1 MLGRL
6 YCISDYMKDSTILK
20 YVKNIASSS
29 EEREVENWIMSSKEN
44 MKEFN
49 RLKAMHIASSFEA
62 TTNTTNVDKAYTK
75 YDKSISRHLNRRKRV
90 FSVVLKCAAVI
101 TILLGVKLIY
111 TKVLNTPDIE
121 RLNIEGAITLE
132 LDNGD
137 IKIISEDGTIE
148 VVDVK
153 GNIIGKQQGTK
164 LRYQS
169 TSVSEKLV
177 YNTLTVP
184 YGKRFNI
191 VLSDGTEV
199 MLNSGTSIKY
209 PEQFIKGKNRNVF
222 LMGEAF
228 FKVAK
233 DKNHPFIVQS
243 GDLDIR
249 VLGTQ
254 FNVSS
259 YPEDVITNTVLVEG
273 EVSVYDNKIA
283 YEPTEA
289 VLLAP
294 GQMVSWDKESR
305 GIEVEEADISL
316 YTAWTKGK
324 IIFRHMPFKNILKKL
339 ERHYNVTITNT
350 NTSLANELFTAS
362 FDIETIEEVFMSFD
376 KNHNIDYTINDNQI
390 IIN

>member
-1 MLGRL
+1 
-6 YCISDYMKDSTILK
+6 MKDSTILK